1 MYIRMS
7 LVRIKSERTN
17 TLQKLLAIERASHK
31 SLSPYSPSSPDIELI
46 RTLKQGLFIDNPLM
60 RLSIE
65 DYETMCKNKMIF
77 TMMVKVLNT
86 DKRKLKK
93 ICKNIHIF
101 KKHINS
107 SPETIKSHMK
117 TLNLPILYLPEEL
130 RDKILNIYKTILTVE
145 LRDWIPIDKLSW
157 NSLSINPNATKLLDA
172 YPDKIDWLSLS
183 ANDSAV
189 ELIRKYVI
197 GNQDLERKI
206 DWAMLSGNTNA
217 IDLLETKI
225 KEDRNSVD
233 WYSLSSNPEAIGI
246 LSLPEYR
253 ENIVWKVLSRNPN
266 AIDLLEN
273 KWDEDKLLKMTDPIQ
288 YNRLKGLESTIS
300 WNILSGNPKAINL
313 LRKKIAEE
321 KNMPTS
327 EYNRL
332 EYSEKISWSSLSQNP
347 EAIKLLQENKD
358 KIVWLNLSSN
368 RDPKAIKLLKEQ
380 VEYENRLP
388 IEKYKKL
395 GNKIN
400 WLFLSNNPN
409 AIEILKANKGKIKL
423 HVLSNNPKAI
433 DILAEHQSDID
444 WGVLSG
450 NPGAI
455 RLLSLP
461 ENRNKIDWESLSG
474 NPNAID
480 ILEANQDKIN
490 WDIFSM
496 NPSIFILK

>member
-1 MYIRMS
+1 M
-7 LVRIKSERTN
+7 
-17 TLQKLLAIERASHK
+17 
-31 SLSPYSPSSPDIELI
+31 
-46 RTLKQGLFIDNPLM
+46 
-60 RLSIE
+60 
-65 DYETMCKNKMIF
+65 
-77 TMMVKVLNT
+77 
-86 DKRKLKK
+86 
-93 ICKNIHIF
+93 
-101 KKHINS
+101 
-107 SPETIKSHMK
+107 
-117 TLNLPILYLPEEL
+117 
-130 RDKILNIYKTILTVE
+130 
-145 LRDWIPIDKLSW
+145 
-157 NSLSINPNATKLLDA
+157 
-172 YPDKIDWLSLS
+172 
-183 ANDSAV
+183 
-189 ELIRKYVI
+189 
-197 GNQDLERKI
+197 
-206 DWAMLSGNTNA
+206 
-217 IDLLETKI
+217 
-225 KEDRNSVD
+225 
-233 WYSLSSNPEAIGI
+233 
-246 LSLPEYR
+246 PEYR

-433 DILAEHQSDID
+433 EF
-444 WGVLSG
+444 
-450 NPGAI
+450 NP
-455 RLLSLP
+455 
-461 ENRNKIDWESLSG
+461 
-474 NPNAID
+474 
-480 ILEANQDKIN
+480 
-490 WDIFSM
+490 
-496 NPSIFILK
+496 